1 MNWLTDPAMLPQKL
15 PDACIMRF
23 GYKSEWFGSEKVET
37 KKTLVQDVAKAL
49 LKGLE
54 HCRDVSQPKCI
65 VKATL
70 TNRLAQGSN
79 STTTVHCSQLWRPC
93 RDVRSTPLF

>member
-1 MNWLTDPAMLPQKL
+1 MHGIGAHPDRTWTMENREGEWVNWLTDPSMLPQKL
-15 PDACIMRF
+15 PYARIMRF

-65 VKATL
+65 I
-70 TNRLAQGSN
+70 RL
-79 STTTVHCSQLWRPC
+79 P
-93 RDVRSTPLF
+93 